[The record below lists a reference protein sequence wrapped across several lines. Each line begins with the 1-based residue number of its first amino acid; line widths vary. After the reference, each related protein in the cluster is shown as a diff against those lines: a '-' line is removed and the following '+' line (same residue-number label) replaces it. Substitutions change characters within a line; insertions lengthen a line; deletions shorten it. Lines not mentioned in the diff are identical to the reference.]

1 MHVNDLIPR
10 HIILDKVDCW
20 FQNEARIDQQ
30 NITTRLWAQKGN
42 RPRAVKQQQFE
53 YDNIFGAT
61 CSVNGQT
68 GAILTT

>member
-10 HIILDKVDCW
+10 HIMLDKVDCW

-53 YDNIFGAT
+53 YDNIFGRP
-61 CSVNGQT
+61 VQLMDKRGRF
-68 GAILTT
+68 